1 MALPT
6 TYLTSIKNLPGILE
20 AIKKAQAPQRF
31 TQKFLEGLGFAS
43 TSDRLAIGMLKAL
56 GLLNE
61 TGQPTQL
68 YHQYLD
74 ETQSKKVLGNAIKTA
89 YADLFQ
95 INKEAQKMS
104 ANEIKNKMKT
114 LSQGQYSDA
123 VLQKMATTF
132 KELTRLADFSGKA
145 AADEDQVNDTEAD
158 EAPEPANNS
167 DVKQPSSENP
177 RSHRS
182 VDGLVYN
189 INIHLP
195 ESRDPAVYDALF
207 RSLNEHLL

>member
-6 TYLTSIKNLPGILE
+6 TYMTSIKNLPSILE

-31 TQKFLEGLGFAS
+31 TQKFLEGLGYTS
-43 TSDRLAIGMLKAL
+43 SSDRLIISTLKAL
-56 GLLNE
+56 GFLND
-61 TGQPTQL
+61 TGQPTQQ

-74 ETQSKKVLGNAIKTA
+74 ETQSKKILGSAIKTA

-114 LSQGQYSDA
+114 LSQGQYSES
-123 VLQKMATTF
+123 VLQKMAMTF
-132 KELTRLADFSGKA
+132 KELSRHADFSVETITA
-145 AADEDQVNDTEAD
+145 VEEPEEETEIPATTDTGNTGS
-158 EAPEPANNS
+158 P
-167 DVKQPSSENP
+167 QNP
-177 RSHRS
+177 PIRHRT